1 MLFFCLPS
9 CNFSL
14 KVKDNRVNEREESMK
29 KLIQRVIIIIP
40 VVAIQILWYV
50 LMFSW
55 LSRFANVIN
64 LILTV
69 FSVLFVLYI
78 ISARQEST
86 YKTLWLLLILGLP
99 IIGTMLYLLYG
110 NRRTSQ
116 GLKRRILA
124 SREKLEYELP
134 DRKISDCVEEP
145 RSRATIQYLEKLSGY
160 EMLPAK
166 QAEYYSLG
174 EDAWQG
180 MLKDLSEAKQY
191 IFAEYFIIEPGEMW
205 DSMVDIMAEKVNE
218 GVDVRVMFDDL
229 GSVTTYSKANIKHLL
244 DLGIKCMP
252 FNEIKLISGS
262 INNRDHRKMLIIDGE
277 IAYSGGINI
286 ADEYINRREKYGHWK
301 DIAFRITGEGV
312 KNYLRMFMEFWNA
325 FHPEKISNEL
335 LEFYHQNPLSLP
347 ETSEKG
353 YILSY
358 YDSPFNE
365 NEISNNVYVELLEQ
379 STRRAWFY
387 TPYLMLGDTLR
398 DAFIRAAER
407 GVDVRLIVPGIPDK
421 KIVYRMSQANYNLLL
436 NAGVRIFEY
445 TPGFVHAKA
454 TIFDD
459 NICTI
464 GTVNLDYRS
473 LFLHFENNSLF
484 YQNEIITDL
493 ESDFI
498 ATQQKCVERTKENW
512 KRGALRILFDGVLMV
527 FAPLC

>member
-1 MLFFCLPS
+1 
-9 CNFSL
+9 
-14 KVKDNRVNEREESMK
+14 MK
-29 KLIQRVIIIIP
+29 KLLQRIIIIIP
-40 VVAIQILWYV
+40 AAAIQILWYV
-50 LMFSW
+50 MLFSW
-55 LSRFANVIN
+55 LSRFAETIN
-64 LILTV
+64 IILTI

-99 IIGTMLYLLYG
+99 IVGTVTYLFYG

-116 GLKRRILA
+116 WLKRRITTA
-124 SREKLEYELP
+124 RNKIGYETP
-134 DRKISDCVEEP
+134 MTKVSDHINEA

-160 EMLPAK
+160 EMVPAK
-166 QAEYYSLG
+166 SAEYYPLG
-174 EDAWQG
+174 EDAWED
-180 MLKDLSEAKQY
+180 MLRDLSDAKQY

-205 DSMVDIMAEKVNE
+205 DSMVEIMAEKVRQ

-229 GSVTTYSKANIKHLL
+229 GSVSTYSKANIKALL
-244 DLGIKCMP
+244 DRGIKCMP
-252 FNEIKLISGS
+252 FNEIKIISGS

-325 FHPEKISNEL
+325 FHPEKIATEL
-335 LEFYHQNPLSLP
+335 LNAY
-347 ETSEKG
+347 SEDDTLNVEKQSEDG

-358 YDSPFNE
+358 YDSPYNE
-365 NEISNNVYVELLEQ
+365 NEISNNIYVELLEQ
-379 STRRAWFY
+379 STQRAWFY

-407 GVDVRLIVPGIPDK
+407 GVDIRLIVPGIPDK
-421 KIVYRMSQANYNLLL
+421 KIVYKMTQANYNLLL

-459 NICTI
+459 KICTI

-484 YQNEIITDL
+484 YDHHILKDL
-493 ESDFI
+493 ETDFLE
-498 ATQQKCVERTKENW
+498 TQEKCDERTKENW
-512 KRGALRILFDGVLMV
+512 KRGAIRVLLDGVLMV